1 MNQNEQDIQRFIQIR
16 DEINEE
22 IKKIG
27 PNVIQLQEA
36 TTALLSHVDVFK
48 ELSKTA
54 QEHMRIAIQGA
65 AQDMAHSASEAFS
78 TKIESQV
85 QEILTT
91 LDQSVQ
97 YAKRTLDSSRGTKYR
112 NLRSLSILGCLLCGI
127 SGTGLGY
134 FYAKR
139 NPCSLPPDL
148 MKMYALGYEYKAAH
162 SKMSG
167 QEKQKMEKLMKRK

>member
-1 MNQNEQDIQRFIQIR
+1 MNQNEQEIQRFIQIR

-27 PNVIQLQEA
+27 PNVTQLQDT

-54 QEHMRIAIQGA
+54 QEHMKIAIQSA
-65 AQDMAHSASEAFS
+65 SQDMAHSASEAFS
-78 TKIESQV
+78 TKIETKI

-97 YAKRTLDSSRGTKYR
+97 YAKRTLDSSRTTKYR
-112 NLRSLSILGCLLCGI
+112 NLKPLSH
-127 SGTGLGY
+127 
-134 FYAKR
+134 
-139 NPCSLPPDL
+139 D
-148 MKMYALGYEYKAAH
+148 YALN
-162 SKMSG
+162 S
-167 QEKQKMEKLMKRK
+167 RKVIGSE